1 MAITHNI
8 DDIIRDLSLIQRSH
22 LPKAASQALRSFG
35 FDARELLQKEMRDK
49 YAAVTPFTE
58 RSPYFKVKSGMGR
71 YELLL
76 GISDK
81 ANGVPPRN
89 YLGPTD
95 RSRGGGKQ
103 EVQPTSFAG
112 ALRARYGID
121 QIPVPV
127 RSSRAGA
134 QFIDKRGNV
143 KARKVQRL
151 LDQLQNPGKGREDYF
166 LIKPGQKSHL
176 SPAIYRRCR
185 LKSANLSAVFTFA
198 SQVTQRPTL
207 NFEKTV
213 LDAARRELPGLI
225 QRKLDRLMG

>member
-1 MAITHNI
+1 M
-8 DDIIRDLSLIQRSH
+8 
-22 LPKAASQALRSFG
+22 
-35 FDARELLQKEMRDK
+35 
-49 YAAVTPFTE
+49 
-58 RSPYFKVKSGMGR
+58 
-71 YELLL
+71 
-76 GISDK
+76 
-81 ANGVPPRN
+81 
-89 YLGPTD
+89 
-95 RSRGGGKQ
+95 
-103 EVQPTSFAG
+103 
-112 ALRARYGID
+112 RARYGID
-121 QIPVPV
+121 DIPVPV

-151 LDQLQNPGKGREDYF
+151 LDQLQNPGQGREDYF

-176 SPAIYRRCR
+176 SPAVYRRYR

-213 LDAARRELPGLI
+213 LDAARRELPVLI